1 MRNFLPRRKVLNIQY
16 SPRYEPSGA
25 EGSPVRKKGGWRDR
39 RSLVHGGISFF
50 LFSILCHD
58 SLKTVGTVYPI
69 KDLVDRRTRK
79 KVKGWKDD
87 VEENDEGEENREEYF
102 YSQCA
107 WEPTRVSFSYL
118 SLPTPFIPTLPTF
131 HSASPPTRHVERPS
145 KRVRCF
151 RWIDSRV
158 LPLCKLPSRLGT
170 LSPVARHRHGL
181 AKPVDSTSALATN
194 QRS

>member
-39 RSLVHGGISFF
+39 RSLVHGGISFL

-87 VEENDEGEENREEYF
+87 VEENDEGEENRMKNISIRNAHGNRPAYPSPLPIST
-102 YSQCA
+102 YSLYTYPA
-107 WEPTRVSFSYL
+107 
-118 SLPTPFIPTLPTF
+118 
-131 HSASPPTRHVERPS
+131 
-145 KRVRCF
+145 
-151 RWIDSRV
+151 D
-158 LPLCKLPSRLGT
+158 LPLCESSHETRR
-170 LSPVARHRHGL
+170 A
-181 AKPVDSTSALATN
+181 AL
-194 QRS
+194 QEG